1 MEAMK
6 AVPSATDPSK
16 SQYQSLE
23 AWLANDDKTK
33 NTTVEELIIPPISAS
48 DHDIFAFFA
57 GVPAIFF
64 MFGTDFKKH
73 KYPQQ
78 KQYPTYHTSFDTFYL
93 VDKFLDPG
101 FSIHKSCSQLGMHMM
116 LQMAESAL
124 LPLATRHF
132 VAEVKK
138 GIKDFEKKGNA
149 KKLRDAG
156 LDEPYKTLNAS
167 INEFAAAS
175 HMWTMRKNAMQR
187 WSMLADDP
195 MKARMLNDQI
205 MKFERLWIM
214 PKGLPGRENI
224 RHAIFSPPQHGGP
237 QFLPGI
243 SDLLHELHEAGTKD
257 TKEYAEKLLEL
268 RKHLSDLMIMF
279 RQAASWLQPFDQL

>member
-1 MEAMK
+1 MK
-6 AVPSATDPSK
+6 AVPSTTDPSQ
-16 SQYQSLE
+16 SQYQFLE
-23 AWLANDDKTK
+23 AWLANDTKT
-33 NTTVEELIIPPISAS
+33 NETTVEQHVKLLVPGS
-48 DHDIFAFFA
+48 DHNNFAFYA
-57 GVPAIFF
+57 GVPAVFF
-64 MFGTDFKKH
+64 MFGTDSQI
-73 KYPQQ
+73 YPPRPY
-78 KQYPTYHTSFDTFYL
+78 YPTYHTGFETFYL
-93 VDKFLDPG
+93 VDKILDPH
-101 FSIHKSCSQLGMHMM
+101 FSLHKSCSQLGMHMM

-195 MKARMLNDQI
+195 LKARMINDQI
-205 MKFERLWIM
+205 MKLERLWIM

-224 RHAIFSPPQHGGP
+224 RHAIFSPPQHGGA

-257 TKEYAEKLLEL
+257 TKKEKLLEL

-279 RQAASWLQPFDQL
+279 RQAASWLQPFGHL